1 MTIPQPLPEPVFLD
15 RAPGDA
21 TGVIIPAHGDAL
33 REDGAAWLT
42 AAFRRFGSLG
52 EDNHVARIDRFE
64 RCPGG
69 STGAKFLLDVEYA
82 RSAPGLHTALFVKF
96 SRDFADRRRD
106 HPGRYE
112 MASEAPF
119 MALARQPGF
128 PVAVAEPLFADYE
141 QATGTGIVITERIA
155 FGQTV
160 DGRTIEQHRAKTL
173 DFQTMDDPLPY
184 YRATVTALARL
195 AGAHRAGR
203 LSPDIDACFPWNPT
217 TGSADAIRQG
227 KAGLQAELAYARSFV
242 ERAPQH
248 FPAPVRAP
256 AFLDRL
262 HSEAMMVLD
271 RQQAVQAYL
280 TGNPGMI
287 ALNHWN
293 AHIDNAF
300 FWREGAA
307 VLRCGF
313 IDWGRVG
320 QITLGAALWGGLSA
334 AHHAIWDD
342 HLDDLLGLFVEE
354 YRSGGGPT
362 ITAAELENHLMVHI
376 AAMGVA
382 RVLAFPEII
391 AFRLPGIFEA
401 SGPRDP
407 AVLAIEPARN
417 CLHVLTVFLKLWE
430 GRGLGE
436 RVARLG

>member
-1 MTIPQPLPEPVFLD
+1 MTIPQPVPEPVPLD
-15 RAPGDA
+15 RARGDD
-21 TGVIIPAHGDAL
+21 TGLTIPAHAEAL
-33 REDGAAWLT
+33 QEDGAAWLT
-42 AAFRRFGSLG
+42 AAFRCFGALAA
-52 EDNHVARIDRFE
+52 DNAVARVVRLE

-69 STGAKFLLDVEYA
+69 STGAKYLLDVEYV
-82 RSAPGLHTALFVKF
+82 RDQPGLPAALFVKF

-119 MALARQPGF
+119 MALARQSGF
-128 PVAVAEPLFADYE
+128 PVAVATPIFADYAQE
-141 QATGTGIVITERIA
+141 TGTGIVITERIA
-155 FGQTV
+155 FGQTA
-160 DGRTIEQHRAKTL
+160 DGRSVEPHRPKTL

-195 AGAHRAGR
+195 AGAHKAGR
-203 LSPDIDACFPWNPT
+203 LSPDIAARFPWNPR
-217 TGSADAIRQG
+217 TGSADPIRQSR
-227 KAGLQAELAYARSFV
+227 QELEVQLRDCRHFV
-242 ERAPQH
+242 EGCPQH
-248 FPAPVRAP
+248 FPDAVRAP
-256 AFLDRL
+256 AFFDRL
-262 HSEAMMVLD
+262 HREAMMVRD
-271 RQQAVQAYL
+271 RQEAVQARL
-280 TGNPGMI
+280 TGDPDLI

-300 FWREGAA
+300 FWREGGA
-307 VLRCGF
+307 LHCGL

-342 HLDDLLGLFVEE
+342 HLDALLALFVDE
-354 YRSGGGPT
+354 YRMAGGPA
-362 ITAAELENHLMVHI
+362 ITAAALEEHLMLHV

-391 AFRLPGIFEA
+391 RFRLPDIARA

-430 GRGLGE
+430 SRGLGACI
-436 RVARLG
+436 ARLG